1 MSLEDDGF
9 VSAGLEGDGFGAAQY
24 SFFGN
29 LGDGGDGGLRDDGL
43 EGALEDGLEAPPEE
57 ELPDPDLLLDADE
70 DLSYAS
76 MFASALGREEER
88 DAAPLPVHIP
98 DLSPA
103 PKPKALGS
111 IALGGLLAAS
121 TPSEAA
127 FSSGP
132 LSSTGGSF
140 LTPSSSS
147 VSPLHLPFPTAPRP
161 FGAPAPIQTTGTP
174 TSGGG
179 GGGAL
184 TPQELEAQLRG
195 RGAAAPSP
203 SGNQQQMQQQQMPPY
218 PYPGMPGQPP
228 PPNYGTGMGLPPPGY
243 MQPGPGGYPPHM
255 QGPPPPRM
263 QHQAQPGVFTPEM
276 IMQQQHQQHQHQ
288 RPPFPG
294 GPSGP
299 PRGPPPPH
307 MMQLHPH
314 PQMGGPGPGFGP
326 PPALGAGA
334 PRGPPGFRPPM
345 PMSGPNQH
353 PHANLA
359 QRLRALNVVD
369 RSDHHRGPALR
380 RRYASQCMAR
390 DEIESILHMQWRPLH
405 QGAPYVED
413 YYYQAFVF
421 KYYGKRN
428 KRSFAPESV
437 RELAPTEKVAP
448 DEVSFVRLEGLG
460 RVPFSNVRRPRP
472 LMDVTP
478 EDLRAAAAGGVE
490 NASEENG
497 STKSTVTK
505 EGAERTGVPSRR
517 LDQEPMLAARI
528 MIEDCMALILDVQ
541 DIDRIFTAAASSG
554 QSIENEGALRQ
565 RRILLM
571 DGLSASLRLPDGA
584 VATTTAS
591 SGDSSSSDG
600 VFLRL
605 LALPKGQSLAA
616 RALQQLYPP
625 NEAATAAE
633 NSGEAK
639 GVEPNLR
646 ILWAILRNVR
656 ALFAGSVGPAPS
668 SSGKSGGAAATA
680 AADAQA
686 AASSVAAAASDV
698 IHRLHTRQAVC
709 DALSALTH
717 GDLDAIA
724 AGSDDPE
731 AVLLPLFAPGV
742 ESAAKHHFPWL
753 VDMLTA
759 LLQRAAEF
767 EFSTADKADDSTSK
781 SWSKEFSSLYEAVER
796 HVDALAEAAAAA
808 ASEKDTE
815 GVEEIKKLVP
825 VELARSML
833 QHCSEERAQ
842 KLKSTL
848 TTLGS

>member
-1 MSLEDDGF
+1 MIKF
-9 VSAGLEGDGFGAAQY
+9 VSENLTNISSKALY
-24 SFFGN
+24 LLKSFFN
-29 LGDGGDGGLRDDGL
+29 LSSNTLISVFQ
-43 EGALEDGLEAPPEE
+43 DGLEAPPAE
-57 ELPDPDLLLDADE
+57 ELPDPDLLDANE

-76 MFASALGREEER
+76 MFASASGHDEER
-88 DAAPLPVHIP
+88 GAAPLTVDIP
-98 DLSPA
+98 DPTPA

-140 LTPSSSS
+140 LDPSSST
-147 VSPLHLPFPTAPRP
+147 SPLHLPFPTAPRP
-161 FGAPAPIQTTGTP
+161 FGAPAPAPTTGTP
-174 TSGGG
+174 SSGGG
-179 GGGAL
+179 GGAAL

-195 RGAAAPSP
+195 RSAAAPSP
-203 SGNQQQMQQQQMPPY
+203 PGKQQQLPQQQQQQQMPPY
-218 PYPGMPGQPP
+218 PYPGMVPGQP
-228 PPNYGTGMGLPPPGY
+228 PPPGY
-243 MQPGPGGYPPHM
+243 MQPGPGSYPPHM
-255 QGPPPPRM
+255 RGPPPPLPQM
-263 QHQAQPGVFTPEM
+263 QHQPQAGVFTPEM
-276 IMQQQHQQHQHQ
+276 IMQQQQQQQQQ
-288 RPPFPG
+288 RPQFPG
-294 GPSGP
+294 GPGGP

-307 MMQLHPH
+307 MMQMHHPH
-314 PQMGGPGPGFGP
+314 QMGGPRPGFGP
-326 PPALGAGA
+326 PPALGAGPA
-334 PRGPPGFRPPM
+334 RGPPGFRPPM
-345 PMSGPNQH
+345 PMSGPNEH

-369 RSDHHRGPALR
+369 RADHHRGPILR

-428 KRSFAPESV
+428 KRGFAPETV

-478 EDLRAAAAGGVE
+478 EDLRAAAVGAGE
-490 NASEENG
+490 NVSSDENRAS
-497 STKSTVTK
+497 KSTVTK
-505 EGAERTGVPSRR
+505 DEAKKAGAPSRR

-554 QSIENEGALRQ
+554 QPIENEGALRQ
-565 RRILLM
+565 RRVLLM
-571 DGLSASLRLPDGA
+571 DGLSASLRLPDSA
-584 VATTTAS
+584 VGTSTAAAGGV
-591 SGDSSSSDG
+591 GDSSSSDG

-605 LALPKGQSLAA
+605 LALAKGQNLAA

-625 NEAATAAE
+625 NEAATVAE
-633 NSGEAK
+633 NSGDAK
-639 GVEPNLR
+639 AAAPNLR
-646 ILWAILRNVR
+646 VLWAILRNVR
-656 ALFAGSVGPAPS
+656 AIFAGSISPAPS
-668 SSGKSGGAAATA
+668 SSSKGGNATA
-680 AADAQA
+680 AADGQA

-724 AGSDDPE
+724 AGSDNPE

-742 ESAAKHHFPWL
+742 ESAAQHHFPWM

-767 EFSTADKADDSTSK
+767 ELSSADKAEDSTAK
-781 SWSKEFSSLYEAVER
+781 TWSKEFSALYKVVER
-796 HVDALAEAAAAA
+796 HIDALAEAAAAA

-815 GVEEIKKLVP
+815 GVQEIKKLVP

-833 QHCSEERAQ
+833 QHCSKERAE
-842 KLKSTL
+842 KLKAAL

>member
-1 MSLEDDGF
+1 MPNSTP
-9 VSAGLEGDGFGAAQY
+9 
-24 SFFGN
+24 SF
-29 LGDGGDGGLRDDGL
+29 LQTLQ
-43 EGALEDGLEAPPEE
+43 DGLEAPPEE

-76 MFASALGREEER
+76 MFASALGHDEEPASQS
-88 DAAPLPVHIP
+88 AAPLSVDIP
-98 DLSPA
+98 DLPVP

-111 IALGGLLAAS
+111 IALGGLLAAT

-140 LTPSSSS
+140 LTPSSATSH
-147 VSPLHLPFPTAPRP
+147 LNLPFPTAPRP
-161 FGAPAPIQTTGTP
+161 FGSPAPLQTPTTG
-174 TSGGG
+174 GGG
-179 GGGAL
+179 GGGAAL
-184 TPQELEAQLRG
+184 TPQQLEAQLRG
-195 RGAAAPSP
+195 GAAAAAPSP
-203 SGNQQQMQQQQMPPY
+203 QGNQQHMQQYGQQQMPPP
-218 PYPGMPGQPP
+218 PY
-228 PPNYGTGMGLPPPGY
+228 GMGPPPGY
-243 MQPGPGGYPPHM
+243 MQGPGPGYPPHM
-255 QGPPPPRM
+255 RGPMPPYM
-263 QHQAQPGVFTPEM
+263 QQPQPQPGVFTPEM
-276 IMQQQHQQHQHQ
+276 IMQQQQ
-288 RPPFPG
+288 RPPYPVPG
-294 GPSGP
+294 QQQGP
-299 PRGPPPPH
+299 PRGPPPPPPH
-307 MMQLHPH
+307 MMHHH
-314 PQMGGPGPGFGP
+314 PQMGGPGFGP
-326 PPALGAGA
+326 PPALGAGP

-369 RSDHHRGPALR
+369 RADHHRGPALR

-478 EDLRAAAAGGVE
+478 EDLRAAAAGGSGEE
-490 NASEENG
+490 NATPQEG
-497 STKSTVTK
+497 DGKKS
-505 EGAERTGVPSRR
+505 GATNAPSRR

-541 DIDRIFTAAASSG
+541 DIDRIFTAAATSE
-554 QSIENEGALRQ
+554 QPIENESALRQ
-565 RRILLM
+565 RRTLLM

-584 VATTTAS
+584 VASAGGAG
-591 SGDSSSSDG
+591 GDSSSSDG

-605 LALPKGQSLAA
+605 LALPKGQNLAA

-625 NEAATAAE
+625 DEAATAAE

-639 GVEPNLR
+639 AAEPNLR

-656 ALFAGSVGPAPS
+656 AIFAGPVAPS
-668 SSGKSGGAAATA
+668 GGKGTA
-680 AADAQA
+680 AIATADAQA

-742 ESAAKHHFPWL
+742 ESAAKHHFSWL

-767 EFSTADKADDSTSK
+767 ELTSSDKNADDATSKAWSQEFST
-781 SWSKEFSSLYEAVER
+781 LHEAVER
-796 HVDALAEAAAAA
+796 HIDALAEAAAAA
-808 ASEKDTE
+808 ASENDTE
-815 GVEEIKKLVP
+815 GVEEIKKLMP

-833 QHCSEERAQ
+833 QHCSKDRAE

-848 TTLGS
+848 TKLGS

>member
-1 MSLEDDGF
+1 
-9 VSAGLEGDGFGAAQY
+9 
-24 SFFGN
+24 
-29 LGDGGDGGLRDDGL
+29 
-43 EGALEDGLEAPPEE
+43 LEAPPEE

-76 MFASALGREEER
+76 MFASALGHDVDEPALRSQ
-88 DAAPLPVHIP
+88 APLTVDIP
-98 DLSPA
+98 ELPPA
-103 PKPKALGS
+103 PKPKLGS
-111 IALGGLLAAS
+111 IALGGLLAAT

-140 LTPSSSS
+140 LTPSSAA
-147 VSPLHLPFPTAPRP
+147 SPLHLPFPTAPRP
-161 FGAPAPIQTTGTP
+161 FGAPAPIQAP
-174 TSGGG
+174 TQTSGG

-195 RGAAAPSP
+195 GAAPSP
-203 SGNQQQMQQQQMPPY
+203 QGAQQHMQQQYGQQQMPPY
-218 PYPGMPGQPP
+218 PYPGMPPG
-228 PPNYGTGMGLPPPGY
+228 YGAGGPPPPGY
-243 MQPGPGGYPPHM
+243 MQPGPGYPPHM
-255 QGPPPPRM
+255 RGPPPPHM
-263 QHQAQPGVFTPEM
+263 QMQPQPQPGVFTPEM
-276 IMQQQHQQHQHQ
+276 IMQQQQQQQQ
-288 RPPFPG
+288 RPQFPG
-294 GPSGP
+294 PQQGGGP

-307 MMQLHPH
+307 MMQYP
-314 PQMGGPGPGFGP
+314 PMGGPPGGFVP
-326 PPALGAGA
+326 PPALGAGP

-345 PMSGPNQH
+345 QMGGPNQH

-369 RSDHHRGPALR
+369 RADHHRGPALR

-478 EDLRAAAAGGVE
+478 EDLRAAAAGGANGEE
-490 NASEENG
+490 NATPKG
-497 STKSTVTK
+497 DAGGKKST
-505 EGAERTGVPSRR
+505 APSRR

-554 QSIENEGALRQ
+554 QPIENEAALRQ
-565 RRILLM
+565 RRTLLM

-584 VATTTAS
+584 IAV

-605 LALPKGQSLAA
+605 LALPKGQNLAA

-625 NEAATAAE
+625 GEAATAAE
-633 NSGEAK
+633 NSGDAK
-639 GVEPNLR
+639 AAEPNLR

-656 ALFAGSVGPAPS
+656 AVFAGSIAAGP
-668 SSGKSGGAAATA
+668 SSGKATA

-698 IHRLHTRQAVC
+698 IHRLHTREAVC

-767 EFSTADKADDSTSK
+767 ELSDADKTDDACSKTWST
-781 SWSKEFSSLYEAVER
+781 EFSALYEAVER
-796 HVDALAEAAAAA
+796 HIDALAEASAAA

-833 QHCSEERAQ
+833 QHCSKERAE